1 MKKILILFLFFGY
14 IGFGQ
19 TNGISYQA
27 LILDPVNQELPGF
40 DNNNAPLANTNV
52 CLKFSIVDEL
62 NIIEYEEIFTIK
74 TDSYGMVNLIIG
86 TESQT
91 GGYASSFNDI
101 KWSTLP
107 KNLKI
112 DLSVIDGCVDFTEI
126 SNAPFTSVPFA
137 LFAVSTQENPLVLE
151 NQTQID
157 LLTTLIKTNTD
168 NIAINTTDILTK
180 LSITDIVDDL
190 TNGGTTVPLS
200 AEQGKVLK
208 NLIDTSITMIVEDR
222 LTSFSTSNAL
232 SANQGRLLKG
242 LVDSNEINIIA
253 NDADILLNSDKIT
266 KNTNDIANNATDI
279 AANDANILLNSDK
292 ITKNTDDIAN
302 NATDIAA
309 NDADIL
315 LNSDKITK
323 NTNDIANNATDIA
336 TNANDINTNTSDI
349 ATINTLT
356 SGKIYLGDSSNS
368 ISETTITGDISISNT
383 GVATIG
389 NNVVDLT
396 TKVTGVLP
404 ITNGG
409 TGSTTTPMIGLIT
422 AANETAARN
431 VLQLGTAATTDAID
445 YATASQG
452 TKADSALQRTGG
464 TMTGN
469 INMGANNISSAGT
482 ITATTFSGNLNGT
495 INPLTTA
502 TTQTAGDNSTKV
514 ATTAYV
520 DAASTDDQTA
530 AEVTSTATG
539 NIQATTVQAALT
551 ELDNEK
557 LAKAGGTMTGDINM
571 GAKNISSA
579 GTITATTFSGDL
591 NGDLN
596 GTINTAT
603 TATTQTAGD
612 NSTKVATTAY
622 VDAASTDQTAG
633 EVTSTATGNLQATT
647 VQAALA
653 ELEDEK
659 LAKAGGTMAGDIN
672 MDTNNISSAGTI
684 TATTFSGNVTGDVTG
699 NVTGEVSTINN
710 HIIAGTGSFP
720 DTVSSKNFSVSIIKS
735 GSIITIT
742 LTTESI
748 YTNSSGQKYNIQPVV
763 TGIDASTNTFTI
775 TTYADGVAVQ
785 PDSGFSFNY
794 IIFIN

>member
-14 IGFGQ
+14 ISFGQ

-86 TESQT
+86 TETQT
-91 GGYASSFNDI
+91 GGYASSFDDI

-151 NQTQID
+151 NQTQIN
-157 LLTTLIKTNTD
+157 LLTNLIKTNTD
-168 NIAINTTDILTK
+168 NIATNTTDILTK
-180 LSITDIVDDL
+180 VSTADIVDDL

-208 NLIDTSITMIVEDR
+208 NLIDTSITAFVEDR
-222 LTSFSTSNAL
+222 LTSFSTTNAL

-242 LVDSNEINIIA
+242 SVDTNEINITA
-253 NDADILLNSDKIT
+253 NDADILLNSD
-266 KNTNDIANNATDI
+266 N
-279 AANDANILLNSDK
+279 

-302 NATDIAA
+302 NATDIDDVQADVDQNEADADAAIAAVQADVDANDTDIATNANDIETNATNIATNAA
-309 NDADIL
+309 NITANDIDIAA
-315 LNSDKITK
+315 NANDITT

-336 TNANDINTNTSDI
+336 TNTANITANDSDIAANANDINTNTNDIADNVTDIATNAANITANDSDIATNANNISTNTSDI

-389 NNVVDLT
+389 NNKVDLT

-409 TGSTTTPMIGLIT
+409 TGSTTAPMIGLIT

-431 VLQLGTAATTDAID
+431 VLQLGTAATTDVTD

-452 TKADSALQRTGG
+452 TKADSALQRT
-464 TMTGN
+464 
-469 INMGANNISSAGT
+469 
-482 ITATTFSGNLNGT
+482 
-495 INPLTTA
+495 
-502 TTQTAGDNSTKV
+502 
-514 ATTAYV
+514 
-520 DAASTDDQTA
+520 
-530 AEVTSTATG
+530 
-539 NIQATTVQAALT
+539 
-551 ELDNEK
+551 
-557 LAKAGGTMTGDINM
+557 GGTMTGDINM

-579 GTITATTFSGDL
+579 GTITATTFSG
-591 NGDLN
+591 NLN

-622 VDAASTDQTAG
+622 VDAASTDQTAA
-633 EVTSTATGNLQATT
+633 EVTSTATGNIQATT

-653 ELEDEK
+653 ELENEK

-672 MDTNNISSAGTI
+672 MGANNISSAGTI
-684 TATTFSGNVTGDVTG
+684 TATKFSGNVTGDVTG

-720 DTVSSKNFSVSIIKS
+720 DTVSSKNFNVSIIKS

-748 YTNSSGQKYNIQPVV
+748 YTNVSGEKYNIQPVV
-763 TGIDASTNTFTI
+763 TDINASANTFTI
-775 TTYADGVAVQ
+775 TTYANGVAVR
-785 PDSGFSFNY
+785 PDSGFSFYY